1 MVFKKKNPL
10 MVIIRHSH
18 GWFLRMV
25 KVSFPILETIIGFW
39 IFFPVAPV
47 TLEPDSSVE
56 TKINKK
62 KIQKKRTHKKK
73 KYKKKGGGIGRERRE
88 PLNS

>member
-1 MVFKKKNPL
+1 

-39 IFFPVAPV
+39 NFFPVTAVKAPLQQ
-47 TLEPDSSVE
+47 TKMLSSQLWFDVFG
-56 TKINKK
+56 
-62 KIQKKRTHKKK
+62 HL
-73 KYKKKGGGIGRERRE
+73 
-88 PLNS
+88 PLQTCGLTEMF